1 MYGVPAV
8 GCALAGYSPGMT
20 APGSHSAAP
29 SLLAQAR
36 TALAATGGAAL
47 GAAARATA
55 RVRPAEKPLHPRGE
69 VLTGRLRRLG
79 TVSPTGVAW
88 LDTPSDDPDGEE
100 VLVRRSRAAGLPSAL
115 PDVHGLAIRV
125 PLPDQ
130 EPPYGDVL
138 LASTGFGLLTRFLL
152 VPTWQPGS
160 RPLTT
165 LLPYRSPAGPLLL
178 GAREVGPE
186 AFELSYAVGSRPFE
200 AFAELALS
208 PTRADP
214 TVSFDAV
221 ENRIPGLEQ
230 YDWITRLREPA
241 YALARSSRR

>member
-1 MYGVPAV
+1 MTP
-8 GCALAGYSPGMT
+8 PG
-20 APGSHSAAP
+20 PLSAAP
-29 SLLAQAR
+29 AVLDRAR

-47 GAAARATA
+47 GAAARAVA
-55 RVRPAEKPLHPRGE
+55 LARPADKPLHPRGE

-79 TVSPTGVAW
+79 TISPTGVAW
-88 LDTPSDDPDGEE
+88 LDTASTDPDGEE
-100 VLVRRSRAAGLPSAL
+100 VLVRRSRAAGLPGAL

-125 PLPDQ
+125 PLPGQ
-130 EPPYGDVL
+130 APPYGDLL
-138 LASTGFGLLTRFLL
+138 LASTGFGVLTRFLL
-152 VPTWQPGS
+152 VPTWQPGG

-165 LLPYRSPAGPLLL
+165 LLPYRSPSGPLLL
-178 GAREVGPE
+178 GARERGPE

-200 AFAELALS
+200 VFAELTLNR
-208 PTRADP
+208 TRADP

-230 YDWITRLREPA
+230 YGWVSRLREPA